1 MTQRIDWAQHLSHA
15 GILGPVRQIL
25 ELYID
30 RSTDDRS
37 ATFTARE
44 LSEELGYSRRTIFRY
59 LAELRE
65 RDELQVASGRWG
77 VAIDFSGLCRAM
89 ARNGTQWHGSNRPVP
104 QSATE
109 CHTVPL
115 SDTECQEKLAREL
128 LTRTVAGDTLPD
140 VVGINTDYDTS
151 TSVESTR
158 EPSQA
163 ETSALVVGRSVEDP
177 NLFKLDTE
185 EIAAQ
190 MKGAEPRYIAAARL
204 ESIDFSEYPGDGTQ
218 LAAEVFGLC
227 YSNDGACYAAARRL
241 VKLTPTLSST
251 TRLTKLAERL
261 AELMTRNS
269 ISAVP
274 KDPRTAV
281 DWSGCEKWVEPR
293 QASTLVVET
302 DRPTDEDRRTFLGMV
317 RGAGANFLEAHNDDL
332 QVEQLEEVSA

>member
-1 MTQRIDWAQHLSHA
+1 MTSIEEYQPRILARCIRDRVPGALREVIVALLEA
-15 GILGPVRQIL
+15 GIEDGEQVVSERTSVELARSCDVSVRAMRARLDRLRKFELDWL
-25 ELYID
+25 ELRGTPSGYVGLFDIH
-30 RSTDDRS
+30 RGIHTC
-37 ATFTARE
+37 AT
-44 LSEELGYSRRTIFRY
+44 SEPHGY
-59 LAELRE
+59 
-65 RDELQVASGRWG
+65 
-77 VAIDFSGLCRAM
+77 
-89 ARNGTQWHGSNRPVP
+89 TQGYTH
-104 QSATE
+104 
-109 CHTVPL
+109 
-115 SDTECQEKLAREL
+115 SDTHPELAREL

-163 ETSALVVGRSVEDP
+163 ETSAQVGRSSDKNFLRV
-177 NLFKLDTE
+177 DTE

-190 MKGAEPRYIAAARL
+190 MQGAEPRYIAAARL
-204 ESIDFSEYPGDGTQ
+204 ESLDFSEYPGDETQ
-218 LAAEVFGLC
+218 LAAEVMGLC

-293 QASTLVVET
+293 QASTLTVET
-302 DRPTDEDRRTFLGMV
+302 DRPTDEDRRTFLDMV

-332 QVEQLEEVSA
+332 QVDPELGEVSA

>member
-1 MTQRIDWAQHLSHA
+1 MTFIEEYQPRILARCIRDRVPGALREVIVALFEA
-15 GILGPVRQIL
+15 GIEDGEQVISERTSVELARSCDVSVRAMRARLDRLRKIELDWL
-25 ELYID
+25 ELRGTPSGYVGLFDIHKGIH
-30 RSTDDRS
+30 TC
-37 ATFTARE
+37 AT
-44 LSEELGYSRRTIFRY
+44 SEPHSYTQGYT
-59 LAELRE
+59 
-65 RDELQVASGRWG
+65 
-77 VAIDFSGLCRAM
+77 
-89 ARNGTQWHGSNRPVP
+89 H
-104 QSATE
+104 
-109 CHTVPL
+109 
-115 SDTECQEKLAREL
+115 SDTHPELAREL

-140 VVGINTDYDTS
+140 VVGINTDYDNS
-151 TSVESTR
+151 TSVEFTR

-163 ETSALVVGRSVEDP
+163 ETSAPVVGRSVEDP

-241 VKLTPTLSST
+241 VKLTPTLRST

-261 AELMTRNS
+261 AELMTRNTL
-269 ISAVP
+269 SAVP

-302 DRPTDEDRRTFLGMV
+302 DRPTDEDRRSFLDMV
-317 RGAGANFLEAHNDDL
+317 RGAGANFLGTHNDDL
-332 QVEQLEEVSA
+332 QVEPELEEVSA